1 MARGV
6 KLSPNVHSMYEQVF
20 SWTTIVAT
28 CIVVDDAH
36 CTISKHVGSTMK
48 TPSKVWNPSL
58 MINNTVLLKKEATS
72 TCLLYYNYSSNK

>member
-1 MARGV
+1 
-6 KLSPNVHSMYEQVF
+6 
-20 SWTTIVAT
+20 
-28 CIVVDDAH
+28 
-36 CTISKHVGSTMK
+36 MK